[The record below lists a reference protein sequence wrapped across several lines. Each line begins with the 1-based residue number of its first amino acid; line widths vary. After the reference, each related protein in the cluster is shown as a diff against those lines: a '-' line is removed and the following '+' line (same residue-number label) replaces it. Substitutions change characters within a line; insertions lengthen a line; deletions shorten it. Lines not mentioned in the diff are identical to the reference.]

1 MPEPL
6 GGRVLA
12 GRYRVDAPLGRGGAA
27 DVHEAFDLRLGR
39 PVAVKLLRGGEA
51 QAEKRFSDE
60 ALLLAR
66 LHHPGLVTVYD
77 VGRDENLPFLVMQL
91 VRGSTLRA
99 RIAAGRLTPAAVC
112 ALGADLATALAHVH
126 AAGVVHRDV
135 KPSNILLDEQDA
147 PHLTDFG
154 ISRRID
160 DSARTA
166 TGVLVGTAAYL
177 APEQVTGDGT
187 GPAVDV
193 YALGLTLLECLKGEL
208 EYPGVPLEAAMAR
221 LHRRPAVPAGLD
233 GELAGLAGLLE
244 AMTAFDTCGR
254 PDALTCARALT
265 ALETAATPAGRPSGQ
280 HRGGRR
286 VGERAATAFRS
297 RFGRPA
303 RAAGA
308 GHRGPAVRRPGRR
321 TPAAAGAA
329 LLAALLG
336 VSLSGSAA
344 AGSAA
349 GDLPDHDADPGAG
362 SAAAARESVP
372 AVPSSRTSVSRG
384 GDGASEPAPGNRR
397 TAGDRV
403 PDTRTR
409 TPGPAPAHT
418 ARTRPAAEKGR
429 PAGGAETPRGQ
440 VPRQGHGQGR

>member
-1 MPEPL
+1 
-6 GGRVLA
+6 
-12 GRYRVDAPLGRGGAA
+12 
-27 DVHEAFDLRLGR
+27 
-39 PVAVKLLRGGEA
+39 
-51 QAEKRFSDE
+51 
-60 ALLLAR
+60 
-66 LHHPGLVTVYD
+66 
-77 VGRDENLPFLVMQL
+77 
-91 VRGSTLRA
+91 
-99 RIAAGRLTPAAVC
+99 
-112 ALGADLATALAHVH
+112 
-126 AAGVVHRDV
+126 
-135 KPSNILLDEQDA
+135 
-147 PHLTDFG
+147 
-154 ISRRID
+154 
-160 DSARTA
+160 
-166 TGVLVGTAAYL
+166 
-177 APEQVTGDGT
+177 
-187 GPAVDV
+187 
-193 YALGLTLLECLKGEL
+193 
-208 EYPGVPLEAAMAR
+208 
-221 LHRRPAVPAGLD
+221 
-233 GELAGLAGLLE
+233 
-244 AMTAFDTCGR
+244 
-254 PDALTCARALT
+254 
-265 ALETAATPAGRPSGQ
+265 
-280 HRGGRR
+280 
-286 VGERAATAFRS
+286 
-297 RFGRPA
+297 
-303 RAAGA
+303 
-308 GHRGPAVRRPGRR
+308 GRR